1 MVLQKKLIFT
11 RLKPRHEVIYWQQIL
26 SIQPTDSCS
35 TDSDDCTLLSNKNTL
50 VTLTWAL
57 NITTNLVQ
65 NTINYML
72 IGYNKIWG
80 NQIKPQLLFERVGKL
95 NRSTNDVTAI

>member
-11 RLKPRHEVIYWQQIL
+11 RLKPRHEVIYWHNKYRVYSQLTLVEACI
-26 SIQPTDSCS
+26 
-35 TDSDDCTLLSNKNTL
+35 LLSNKNTL

-72 IGYNKIWG
+72 IGYNNKIWG